1 MFHYC
6 CEGGTTRSTRQLVS
20 VRVSTYQYQTNTQ
33 MTTKTNTK
41 MTTKMQNTKEDKEKL
56 TEFAPPIVIQKMSA
70 QDDTSKW
77 SCWSCLLSWQRING
91 FCSSDFGGSGDA
103 DVSLQY
109 LKPVAVL
116 DHEPLRFLT
125 VLSLPA
131 ESHYKSLMNWSSPR
145 FIMSIRFI
153 GWYEIRIN

>member
-1 MFHYC
+1 MILLILLAF
-6 CEGGTTRSTRQLVS
+6 
-20 VRVSTYQYQTNTQ
+20 
-33 MTTKTNTK
+33 
-41 MTTKMQNTKEDKEKL
+41 L
-56 TEFAPPIVIQKMSA
+56 TE
-70 QDDTSKW
+70 D
-77 SCWSCLLSWQRING
+77 QRILLQR
-91 FCSSDFGGSGDA
+91 FGGSGDA

-153 GWYEIRIN
+153 G